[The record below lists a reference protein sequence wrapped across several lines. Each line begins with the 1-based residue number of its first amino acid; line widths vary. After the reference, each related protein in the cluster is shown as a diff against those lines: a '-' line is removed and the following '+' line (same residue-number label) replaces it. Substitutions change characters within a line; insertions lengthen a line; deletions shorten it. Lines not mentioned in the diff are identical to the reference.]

1 MEENKKS
8 KKTNGIVS
16 KALIIGLI
24 IGIAGSYIGYYC
36 YNRFAKPKETEK
48 ECIKKLDLSEA
59 YESSKYF
66 INNHLDDAYKMK
78 QLLFEFS
85 SIRALTTEEWAKEL
99 YGHDKTIIKDVDKK
113 LLYTVAYE
121 YILRNAYYCP
131 FDPVREGVGVGHH
144 VCDADEIRS
153 NVMVQFGYY
162 FDNKE
167 FPHSDVA
174 FFNESHQTMCPWV
187 EYDADNNK
195 YRVSFSCGNAVVPPS
210 IYKFDFEDNN
220 YIAYGT
226 ITLPDYLTKD
236 SISIDIEGNYK
247 YTFKKDKQQNLYLY
261 SIERINDDTK

>member
-1 MEENKKS
+1 MEEKKR
-8 KKTNGIVS
+8 KKFSGTVVI
-16 KALIIGLI
+16 AIIIGLL
-24 IGIAGSYIGYYC
+24 IGISGSYIVYYC
-36 YNRFAKPKETEK
+36 YSKTNDAKCIEQETKEQKKETESYDNSK
-48 ECIKKLDLSEA
+48 E
-59 YESSKYF
+59 F
-66 INNHLDDAYKMK
+66 INYHLDDAYKMK

-99 YGHDKTIIKDVDKK
+99 YGQDKTIIKDVDKK

-131 FDPVREGVGVGHH
+131 FDSVIEGVGVGHH

-153 NVMVQFGYY
+153 YVMAQFGYY

-195 YRVSFSCGNAVVPPS
+195 YRVSFSCGHAVVPPS

-236 SISIDIEGNYK
+236 NISIDIEGNYK

-261 SIERINDDTK
+261 SIEKINDDTK